1 MTADYI
7 HGYGAREAQRLQDQA
22 WTLAGILHSGTRY
35 PDGATVLEAGCG
47 TGAQTVTLASRSPGA
62 RFTSI
67 DISEASLSG
76 ARKAVEAAGLSN
88 VTLMRADLF
97 DLPFPPASFDHVFLC
112 FLLEHLAKPED
123 ALKAVRKVLKPS
135 GTVTVIEGD
144 HGSAYFYPD
153 SEYAHTAIACQV
165 ELQARAGG
173 DAMIGRRL
181 YPLLVEAGFASVKV
195 SPRMVYADAS
205 QPALVEGFMRKT
217 FTAMI
222 EAVRDRALEA
232 GITTATCFD
241 TGVAGLYRTS
251 ERDGVFCY
259 TFFKAQAL
267 NPAAYSS
274 R

>member
-7 HGYGAREAQRLQDQA
+7 HGYGAREAQRLQDQS

-144 HGSAYFYPD
+144 HGSA
-153 SEYAHTAIACQV
+153 
-165 ELQARAGG
+165 
-173 DAMIGRRL
+173 
-181 YPLLVEAGFASVKV
+181 
-195 SPRMVYADAS
+195 
-205 QPALVEGFMRKT
+205 
-217 FTAMI
+217 
-222 EAVRDRALEA
+222 
-232 GITTATCFD
+232 
-241 TGVAGLYRTS
+241 
-251 ERDGVFCY
+251 
-259 TFFKAQAL
+259 
-267 NPAAYSS
+267 
-274 R
+274 